1 MMNPNLIGNLVYLY
15 LSDIEAGN
23 PTDAPEFLIKAT
35 AKLLQESGGRNWLPI
50 IVKMLDKDR
59 YQVIGNSFVYAIAQ
73 EANLER
79 VWCIVADDKDETA
92 FLAQVLAREQTPKIN
107 LCTADREEII
117 AGLRFLRALP
127 DSPLKGV
134 QLDLAVNRIE
144 EAKDRKYWQDF
155 TPITKLKCGITK
167 AKVDSLKKVFYLT
180 PEPLPPDGLPGDLRK
195 MKLDQLRQMAK
206 QRGIPVTTKM
216 TKTALLQALQAHPN
230 DA

>member
-127 DSPLKGV
+127 DSPRSV
-134 QLDLAVNRIE
+134 E
-144 EAKDRKYWQDF
+144 
-155 TPITKLKCGITK
+155 C
-167 AKVDSLKKVFYLT
+167 
-180 PEPLPPDGLPGDLRK
+180 
-195 MKLDQLRQMAK
+195 
-206 QRGIPVTTKM
+206 
-216 TKTALLQALQAHPN
+216 
-230 DA
+230 

>member
-50 IVKMLDKDR
+50 IVKMLGKDH
-59 YQVIGNSFVYAIAQ
+59 YQVIGNSFVYAVAQ

-79 VWCIVADDKDETA
+79 VWCVIADDKDETA
-92 FLAQVLAREQTPKIN
+92 FLSQVLAREQTPQIN
-107 LCTADREEII
+107 LCTANREEII
-117 AGLRFLRALP
+117 AGFRFLSEPPNA
-127 DSPLKGV
+127 PLKGV
-134 QLDLAVNRIE
+134 KLDVAINLIA

-180 PEPLPPDGLPGDLRK
+180 PEPLPPDGLPGDLKK